1 MKNPSESFLGSS
13 AADPKAFEAYVEQSA
28 SLITLDPSPA
38 CGPGVQ
44 RSFQQMAELVC
55 LALEFSLLDYAESA
69 PTFRP

>member
-13 AADPKAFEAYVEQSA
+13 AADPKAFEAYVEQAA
-28 SLITLDPSPA
+28 SLIALDLSLA
-38 CGPGVQ
+38 CRPGVL

-55 LALEFSLLDYAESA
+55 LVLEFSLPDYAESA